1 MTNDA
6 TVSLWEATSD
16 PGPTRILADADD
28 TPEVL
33 VVGAG
38 IVGLT
43 TALLLARAG
52 RDVLVVEA
60 RRVGTGVTGYTT
72 GKVTAAHGQRYASL
86 KRAVGVERTRMY
98 AEANQR
104 AVDWVRDLVATE
116 GIDCDWQERPA
127 YTYTSSKAKARSLRS
142 EAEATIEAGLDAH
155 MVHGLPAPT
164 EMVAGVRVDGG
175 GELHGRRYALALARL
190 AEAAGARIAEGIR
203 VVKVREGDPC
213 VVDTA
218 ERGEIRAGH
227 VVIATHV
234 PILDRGLY
242 FARLQ
247 PERSY
252 AIAAR
257 YAGDLPLG
265 SFYDVGPPSRSV
277 RTATGPDGEPVVIV
291 GGEGH
296 GTGRRHD
303 VWKRYERLEAWATEH
318 VHATEV
324 THRWSSQ
331 DPMTP
336 DKAPYVGPLRPGSTR
351 LWTAT
356 GFGKWGLS
364 GGTAAAHAIAT
375 RIGGGEDPYAPLWN
389 PSRARIATKPAQA
402 GKLAAWNAETGAF
415 LVGDRLRP
423 TKRGG
428 ADALQPGEGKIV
440 REGLKRTAAFRDEAG
455 ALHRHSSVCTHL
467 GCEVHFN
474 PAEQSWDC
482 PCHGS
487 RFDARD
493 GTVLEGPAV
502 RPLTRREG

>member
-1 MTNDA
+1 
-6 TVSLWEATSD
+6 
-16 PGPTRILADADD
+16 
-28 TPEVL
+28 

-43 TALLLARAG
+43 TALLLAREG
-52 RDVLVVEA
+52 HDVLVVEA
-60 RRVGTGVTGYTT
+60 RRVGSGVTGYTT
-72 GKVTAAHGQRYASL
+72 GKVTAAHGQRYAAL
-86 KRAVGVERTRMY
+86 RRTIGAERTRQY

-104 AVDWVRDLVATE
+104 AVDWVRELVLAE

-127 YTYTSSKAKARSLRS
+127 YTYTSSPAKARALRS
-142 EAEATIEAGLDAH
+142 EAAATIEAGLQAH
-155 MVHGLPAPT
+155 EVHGLPAPT
-164 EMVAGVRVDGG
+164 TMVAGVRVDGG
-175 GELHGRRYALALARL
+175 GELHGRRYALALAGL
-190 AEAAGARIAEGIR
+190 AEAAGARIAEGVR
-203 VVKVREGDPC
+203 VVRVREGEPC
-213 VVDTA
+213 VVGT
-218 ERGEIRAGH
+218 EEHGELRAGH

-257 YAGDLPLG
+257 YDRELPVG

-277 RTATGPDGEPVVIV
+277 RTATGADGEPVVIV

-303 VWKRYERLEAWATEH
+303 TVARYARLEAWAREH
-318 VHATEV
+318 VGATEV

-336 DKAPYVGPLRPGSTR
+336 DGAPFVGPLRPGSRR

-375 RIGGGEDPYAPLWN
+375 RIGGGEDRYADLWN
-389 PSRARIATKPAQA
+389 PSRARQGKPALPA
-402 GKLAAWNAETGAF
+402 AKLAAWNAETGAF

-428 ADALQPGEGKIV
+428 VDALEPGEGRIV
-440 REGLKRTAAFRDEAG
+440 REGLRRTAAFRDEDG
-455 ALHRHSSVCTHL
+455 ALHRHSAVCTHL

-474 PAEQSWDC
+474 PGEQSWDC

-493 GTVLEGPAV
+493 GSVLEGPAV
-502 RPLTRREG
+502 KPLARRSADD